1 MATEHEFGSDN
12 IRDTHW
18 LGEVVDNKDPLHNGR
33 CRVKVFGK
41 FDTLPIDTI
50 PWASPSNVM
59 APGQHLIP
67 RLGDI
72 VSIVFDNGNIYL
84 PTYSYHVNQ
93 NPELKKDILD
103 GSASPENVI
112 SLIYDS
118 LRNFRFYNSKE
129 DGLIMTT
136 GSDNHAAPMIRFS
149 PDGKI
154 FINSEN
160 IFIASSWQD
169 ESEPA
174 VKGET
179 LRKTLSQ
186 FMDAFISHTHL
197 SPSGVPTSPPIPPAN
212 IQVTTEKAKLETIK
226 QVSATASTGSSN
238 ASGGAT
244 TSNNINTNPVNT
256 SPSEGESKTSAP
268 STKTDS
274 TSAVK
279 GTQGTSKTSV
289 KTSVVNGTTI
299 TYNANTELLTL
310 ENSGQSPVTYAGVTS
325 TTVEILDDYDKNE
338 GGTDLVTFYNGNAS
352 SLQKNSIIRAV
363 EATHS
368 RGDSKGLC
376 ARYTY
381 DTAKNYIAALKG
393 KKLIKGATISAGG
406 NANGQG
412 YISSMKKLG
421 YKYINGGSNI
431 SKAQLSKLLSQDY
444 DIGDVVTYWST
455 DGPANDSNRKFGHTQ
470 IFTGGLHSRSNG
482 YKWSTDSLN
491 NYRKYFVY
499 KSRPA
504 NNWNLI
510 IFKAPQA

>member
-1 MATEHEFGSDN
+1 MATEHELGSDN

-84 PTYSYHVNQ
+84 PTYSYQINQ
-93 NPELKKDILD
+93 NPELKKDILE
-103 GSASPENVI
+103 GSSSPENVI
-112 SLIYDS
+112 SLIYDA
-118 LRNFRFYNSKE
+118 LRNFRFYSSKE
-129 DGLIMTT
+129 DGLVMTT
-136 GSDNHAAPMIRFS
+136 GSDKHAAPMIRFS

-160 IFIASSWQD
+160 IFIASGWQD

-179 LRKTLSQ
+179 LRKTLNQ
-186 FMDAFISHTHL
+186 FMDSFINHTHL
-197 SPSGVPTSPPIPPAN
+197 TPSGVPTSVPIPPAN
-212 IQVTTEKAKLETIK
+212 IQVTAEKSKLESIK
-226 QVSATASTGSSN
+226 QVKTATTAANTNSSATPGN
-238 ASGGAT
+238 T
-244 TSNNINTNPVNT
+244 TSNSNNSASNSAT
-256 SPSEGESKTSAP
+256 SATSGESAKPESVKSDSAVSVPSQNKTST
-268 STKTDS
+268 TKKVT
-274 TSAVK
+274 
-279 GTQGTSKTSV
+279 
-289 KTSVVNGTTI
+289 VNGTTMS
-299 TYNANTELLTL
+299 YSAEDELLTF
-310 ENSGQSPVTYAGVTS
+310 ETAGQAPVTYAGVTS
-325 TTVEILDDYDKNE
+325 TTVEQIDTFDKNE
-338 GGTDLVTFYNGNAS
+338 GGVDPVTFYNGHAS
-352 SLQKNSIIRAV
+352 DKQKNSIIRAV

-368 RGDSKGLC
+368 RGDSTGRC

-381 DTAKNYIAALKG
+381 NTAKNYIAALNN
-393 KKLIKGATISAGG
+393 KKITQGANISAGG

-412 YISSMKKLG
+412 YFKSLQNLG
-421 YKYINGGSNI
+421 YKYTSGGSNM
-431 SKAQLSKLLSQDY
+431 SKAELMKLLAQDY
-444 DIGDVVTYWST
+444 DIGDVVAYWST
-455 DGPANDSNRKFGHTQ
+455 DGPVSDSNRKYGHTQ
-470 IFTGGLHSRSNG
+470 IFTGGLHNKSNG
-482 YKWSTDSLN
+482 YKWTTDSLN
-491 NYRKYFVY
+491 NYRKAFVY
-499 KSRPA
+499 KTKSA